1 MLKIKSVTIKGMHNV
16 ELKHYDIDDITYF
29 NGPNGSGKSTV
40 LQAIQ
45 YALLGYIPGTNKRT
59 SFIFEHANSDMLSV
73 KLILDDDG
81 TLISIERSMR
91 ESLNKRSVETSLVI
105 DPDTYDIASI
115 ISDIELPI
123 FNFDEFLNMTPNKMK
138 EWFVRF
144 LPKYDVAID
153 WKSEMV
159 SYLLSKGITDV
170 NARLVDEAYSIINT
184 INGDDCIKEVN
195 DRLKSELSSMKKEKE
210 RLQSTIQSLI
220 YYDDVDDT
228 LDASEIRHELDV
240 IKKRIHDNDILRAKY
255 QYVKANNDGVD
266 AALAEFSDLKK
277 ETFSEDENY
286 KKFLKKLR
294 STEKSI
300 QECTDRFEQCV
311 SEQLSIREAITKL
324 ESEINFKSEILEGKG
339 VCPYTNV
346 HCNDVSKIL
355 DSYREDIEDAES
367 TKASLEQDLND
378 SKVYAEIEA
387 ENRNKLKDSKRDYE
401 NMLAYIEK
409 RYKERDSL
417 RTRYLEY
424 PEYDPNFDVDSE
436 NQLVQSLN
444 DTLIKLSA
452 NEQYQKMIDRLTSD
466 KFELDTSIEY
476 YKHWVNMTG
485 VNGMQTDTSSK
496 SPFYILGDTMDSYIT
511 KFFGE
516 SCCSDFGLSEKSNS
530 FSLYLNRDDTIIP
543 FNLLSSGEKCMYSLA
558 LMLSLV
564 QLSDCKLKLVLVDDL
579 LDHLD
584 DKNIEIMFSTL
595 ESVKDI
601 QMIFAGVKKLDKSYV
616 VNV

>member
-91 ESLNKRSVETSLVI
+91 ESLNKRSVETYLVI

-584 DKNIEIMFSTL
+584 DENIEIMFSTL

>member
-16 ELKHYDIDDITYF
+16 DSKHYDINDITYF

-59 SFIFEHANSDMLSV
+59 SSIFEHANNDMLSV

-91 ESLNKRSVETSLVI
+91 ESLNKRSVETSIVI

-123 FNFDEFLNMTPNKMK
+123 FNFDEFLDMTPNKMK

-144 LPKYDVAID
+144 LPKYEVVIN
-153 WKSEMV
+153 WRTEMT
-159 SYLLSKGITDV
+159 SYLLSKGVENI
-170 NARLVDEAYSIINT
+170 NEKIVDEALCLVNN
-184 INGDDCIKEVN
+184 INGEDCIKKVN
-195 DRLKSELSSMKKEKE
+195 DSFKSELSIMKKEKE
-210 RLQSTIQSLI
+210 RLESTIQSLI

-228 LDASEIRHELDV
+228 ADVEEIKRELDN
-240 IKKRIHDNDILRAKY
+240 IKARIHDNELSRARY
-255 QYVKANNDGVD
+255 QYVKLHNDGID
-266 AALAEFSDLKK
+266 EALTKFSDLKHD
-277 ETFSEDENY
+277 TFSDDENY

-300 QECTDRFEQCV
+300 ENCTTKFEQYV
-311 SEQLSIREAITKL
+311 ANQLAIREAITKIK
-324 ESEINFKSEILEGKG
+324 SEIDFKLEILEGKG

-346 HCNDVSKIL
+346 ACKDVAKIL
-355 DSYREDIEDAES
+355 DSYREDIEES
-367 TKASLEQDLND
+367 KTKKASLEKD
-378 SKVYAEIEA
+378 
-387 ENRNKLKDSKRDYE
+387 LKDSKMNAEIELTNTDEFKATKRKYE
-401 NMLAYIEK
+401 ENLTSIEE
-409 RYKERDSL
+409 RYRERDLLKS
-417 RTRYLEY
+417 RYQEY
-424 PEYDPNFDVDSE
+424 PDYDPNFDTDAE

-452 NEQYQKMIDRLTSD
+452 NEKYQNMIDKLTSD
-466 KFELDTSIEY
+466 KFDLDTSIEY

-485 VNGMQTDTSSK
+485 INGMQTDTSSK
-496 SPFYILGDTMDSYIT
+496 SPFYILGDTMDKYIT
-511 KFFGE
+511 KFFGD

-530 FSLYLNRDDTIIP
+530 FSLYLNRDGTIIP

-584 DKNIEIMFSTL
+584 DENIEIIFSTL

>member
-59 SFIFEHANSDMLSV
+59 SSIFEHANSDMLSV

-105 DPDTYDIASI
+105 DPDTYDIVSI

-401 NMLAYIEK
+401 SMLAYIEK

-584 DKNIEIMFSTL
+584 DENIEIMFSTL

>member
-1 MLKIKSVTIKGMHNV
+1 MKIKSVTIKGMHNV

-59 SFIFEHANSDMLSV
+59 SSIFEHANNDMLSV

-170 NARLVDEAYSIINT
+170 NARLVDEAYSIIST
-184 INGDDCIKEVN
+184 VDGDDCIKEVN
-195 DRLKSELSSMKKEKE
+195 DKLKSELSSMKKEKE

-346 HCNDVSKIL
+346 HCNDVSKVL

-387 ENRNKLKDSKRDYE
+387 ESRNKLKDSKRDYE

-584 DKNIEIMFSTL
+584 DENIEIMFSTL

>member
-1 MLKIKSVTIKGMHNV
+1 MKIKSVTIKGMHNV

-59 SFIFEHANSDMLSV
+59 SSIFEHANNDMLSV

-170 NARLVDEAYSIINT
+170 NARLVDEAYSIIST
-184 INGDDCIKEVN
+184 VDGDDCIKEVN
-195 DRLKSELSSMKKEKE
+195 DKLKSELSSMKKEKE

-387 ENRNKLKDSKRDYE
+387 ESRNKLKDSKRDYE

-584 DKNIEIMFSTL
+584 DENIEIMFSTL